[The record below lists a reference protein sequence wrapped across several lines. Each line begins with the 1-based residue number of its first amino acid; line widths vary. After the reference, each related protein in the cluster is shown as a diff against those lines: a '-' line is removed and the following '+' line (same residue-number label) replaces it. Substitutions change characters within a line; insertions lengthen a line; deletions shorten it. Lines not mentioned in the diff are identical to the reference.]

1 MTHEEI
7 IGKLKDIISHKLCL
21 KSEEISDD
29 SNIKNDLGADSLDH
43 IEIVMAVEDEFDIEI
58 SDASLESVRT
68 VADYAKLVE
77 KLLGD
82 K

>member
-1 MTHEEI
+1 MTYEEI
-7 IGKLKDIISHKLCL
+7 IAKIKDILAYKLGL
-21 KSEEISDD
+21 KSEGISDD
-29 SNIKNDLGADSLDH
+29 SNIKNDLGADSLDL
-43 IEIVMAVEDEFDIEI
+43 IEIAMAAEDEFDIEI
-58 SDASLESVRT
+58 LDDKLEGVRT